1 MTGKSFLKGVGVG
14 FLKLIFNAAFYLAL
28 IIIGWRVTREEMHF
42 VLIFGF
48 VQFLCY
54 DLLKRT
60 FLLKKAIHLIG
71 AIPSVLGLIAIIYSF
86 IYVTPV
92 DFGTVV
98 KYDFAIAWKLAF
110 RDYPIIFMLYS
121 GLFYEIAA
129 KKEWGNL
136 KLTIATVI
144 FPVFCYGL
152 TLLGYMISV
161 NHVLVGLL
169 ILFVVIMLYRIFS
182 KANRDEYFYYQN
194 IGDELTPYALWK
206 FLEALYNYDYNSNS
220 INPACSNL
228 KGFDIKEYSKSKILD
243 VELYF
248 EEDTSSLIIKDEISY
263 VKGSIKYQFSNFCG
277 YSVRVEG
284 YIEK

>member
-1 MTGKSFLKGVGVG
+1 
-14 FLKLIFNAAFYLAL
+14 
-28 IIIGWRVTREEMHF
+28 
-42 VLIFGF
+42 
-48 VQFLCY
+48 
-54 DLLKRT
+54 
-60 FLLKKAIHLIG
+60 
-71 AIPSVLGLIAIIYSF
+71 
-86 IYVTPV
+86 

-182 KANRDEYFYYQN
+182 KANHSERLYDPDV
-194 IGDELTPYALWK
+194 GDDLTPITLNKLLEKRYNSLNLLRHDK
-206 FLEALYNYDYNSNS
+206 VESFSVVSSYSNMLVVKLYFNKEALSWEIQNEVS
-220 INPACSNL
+220 
-228 KGFDIKEYSKSKILD
+228 F
-243 VELYF
+243 VE
-248 EEDTSSLIIKDEISY
+248 EMIKD
-263 VKGSIKYQFSNFCG
+263 QFSNFCG

-284 YIEK
+284 YC